1 MADLSQIRVSGTLYD
16 IKDAVARMA
25 MGAPGVAATV
35 SAMTDQGKVYVYTG
49 SESGYT
55 NGNWY
60 YYNGSSWVSGG
71 VYNSAVVE
79 TDTSLSVSGAPAD
92 AKVTGDSIKYIL
104 EVGDTA
110 SSNYTQILV
119 SDTTT
124 ELDLVTSEEFNAEI
138 TDLKSAIDD
147 LEEQIAGGTGSG
159 LTDLQKTLII
169 TILQNA
175 VYTSDQTSN
184 IESLYNSFID
194 HVVEVTGISLN
205 ETSATISE
213 TYTLVATLSPRGA
226 TGVIEWSSS
235 NTSVATVSQTGVV
248 TPVADGTTTITATCE
263 GYSASCSV
271 VVDRSSVIDIDQ
283 SGSLLIVRATPNVS
297 QSGSTLVLA

>member
-1 MADLSQIRVSGTLYD
+1 MANLSQIRVSGTLYD

-124 ELDLVTSEEFNAEI
+124 ELDLVTSEELNEEISDLRSAFALTLVVLRNAI
-138 TDLKSAIDD
+138 YKADMSAIIT
-147 LEEQIAGGTGSG
+147 QIESIISGGSDPSQPVVITQNG
-159 LTDLQKTLII
+159 
-169 TILQNA
+169 TIL
-175 VYTSDQTSN
+175 
-184 IESLYNSFID
+184 
-194 HVVEVTGISLN
+194 
-205 ETSATISE
+205 
-213 TYTLVATLSPRGA
+213 TLSNVP
-226 TGVIEWSSS
+226 
-235 NTSVATVSQTGVV
+235 N
-248 TPVADGTTTITATCE
+248 IT
-263 GYSASCSV
+263 
-271 VVDRSSVIDIDQ
+271 
-283 SGSLLIVRATPNVS
+283 NVS
-297 QSGSTLVLA
+297 QSGTVLTLS